1 MYKHLLLAT
10 DGSDLADKGVHHGL
24 ALAKALGARVSVCTV
39 SEFVPAL
46 TLAMRTEVGASIS
59 DADIR
64 RAADTAAKKL
74 LDAVSRSAAAE
85 GVPCETTHVFD
96 RLPADAILEVATSR
110 GCDLIVMASHGRR
123 GLPRLLLGSQAFEVV
138 TRATVPVL
146 VVR

>member
-10 DGSDLADKGVHHGL
+10 DGSELADKGVRHGL
-24 ALAKALGARVSVCTV
+24 ALAKALGARVSACTV

-46 TLAMRTEVGASIS
+46 TLAMQAEVGASIS

-64 RAADTAAKKL
+64 RAADAEARKI
-74 LDAVSRSAAAE
+74 LDAVCRSAAAD
-85 GVPCETTHVFD
+85 GVQCETVHVFD
-96 RLPADAILEVATSR
+96 RLPADAILEVAASR
-110 GCDLIVMASHGRR
+110 SCDLIVMASHGRR